1 MPSVFKKLLKSGY
14 NFQNL
19 KGAEFSGEIEKLEL
33 PEKVIIPLKQGFSVE
48 THCLVKKGDRV
59 RAGQIIGR
67 DDHTWSSP
75 VHSSI
80 NGTVEY
86 FESFTEGHE
95 PHYGVVIRRDHKD
108 ERGYVPIPT
117 AGSADKSREE
127 ISEILYLAGVT
138 ALGSTGIPSF
148 HHTSDIELADVKSL
162 VINGLS
168 AEPFS
173 LPQEKILEGRIKE
186 FVIGLDL
193 LIKLLDL
200 KENIHIALSLNSG
213 LASQLKNTLS
223 KMVNI
228 HTIENRYPF
237 DIDVITTQL
246 VTGIKVP
253 DGGTPSEVGAIHL
266 NLQDVIH
273 VYEAVVI
280 GKPLIERYISV
291 GGPGVD
297 KSRIMKV
304 AMGTPIE
311 WLILGNMKDRVEER
325 ILVGGAMRGVPLEVA
340 SHPVERHFS
349 ALTLLEE
356 NRDRE
361 FLYFLK
367 PGFSVLSFSRQYIS
381 SFLRKISRKAETNI
395 QGEVRPCIYCTYC
408 EDICPRQLVPH
419 LYSKYVRHD
428 LAEDAIKYGL
438 GACIECGL
446 CTFAC
451 PSKIPLLEDIVEGKK
466 VLEELGRWSHPI
478 GLKKLEAEG
487 KI

>member
-1 MPSVFKKLLKSGY
+1 MPSASKKLLKSGY

-19 KGAEFSGEIEKLEL
+19 KGAEFSGEIERLDL

-59 RAGQIIGR
+59 RTGQIIGR

-95 PHYGVVIRRDHKD
+95 PHYGVVIRRDHRD
-108 ERGYVPIPT
+108 ERGYVPILN
-117 AGSADKSREE
+117 AGSTDKTREE

-148 HHTSDIELADVKSL
+148 HHTSDMDLNDVKHL

-173 LPQEKILEGRIKE
+173 LPQGKVLDGRIKE
-186 FVIGLDL
+186 FKTGIEL
-193 LIKLLDL
+193 LMKLLDL
-200 KENIHIALSLNSG
+200 KDSVHIALDRRSG
-213 LASQLKNTLS
+213 LPSDLNGSLPEGAH
-223 KMVNI
+223 I
-228 HTIENRYPF
+228 HTFESRYPF
-237 DIDVITTQL
+237 DMDVITTEL
-246 VTGIKVP
+246 VTGIKAP
-253 DGGTPSEVGAIHL
+253 DGGTPSEIGAVHI
-266 NLQDVIH
+266 NLQDVLH

-291 GGPGVD
+291 GGQGAD
-297 KSRIMKV
+297 ESRVLKV
-304 AMGTPIE
+304 AVGSPIE
-311 WLILGNMKDRVEER
+311 WLILGNIKAGEKKR

-340 SHPVERHFS
+340 SHPVERSFS

-356 NRDRE
+356 NKDRD
-361 FLYFLK
+361 FLYFLN
-367 PGFSVLSFSRQYIS
+367 PGFSVLSFSRHYIS
-381 SFLRKISRKAETNI
+381 SFLRKISRKAETNL
-395 QGEVRPCIYCTYC
+395 QGEVRPCIYCSYC

-428 LAEDAIKYGL
+428 LAEEAIKYGL
-438 GACIECGL
+438 EGCIECGL

-451 PSKIPLLEDIVEGKK
+451 PSKIPLLEDIMEGKK
-466 VLEELGRWSHPI
+466 ALEELGRWSHPI

-487 KI
+487 KL